1 MAHCYA
7 HCYKVYCSNIY
18 YPQYRRA
25 VSITAPTKKWIR
37 DNWVR
42 LVGNSYYKIERI
54 DLVC

>member
-1 MAHCYA
+1 MARCYA